1 LGSVY
6 YRVKVIYS
14 WGYSITAWEKNHKIE
29 RRDNPEWHEP
39 IVAIGAAAEKVG
51 LSVSALR
58 KYEREGLA
66 LFHRTP
72 TGRRMLSQ
80 ADIKRVEA
88 IQHMVK
94 HLGLNLE
101 GIRRLLA
108 ILPCWKLKPCTLEE
122 RDQCPAYLDSVRPCW
137 ALAESECA
145 RQGAD
150 CRLCNVYRYGANFAE
165 DIKTL
170 LHWA

>member
-1 LGSVY
+1 MCSG
-6 YRVKVIYS
+6 RC
-14 WGYSITAWEKNHKIE
+14 SINTWEKDHKPAKL
-29 RRDNPEWHEP
+29 DNPEWHEP
-39 IVAIGAAAEKVG
+39 VVGIGTAARKVG

-58 KYEREGLA
+58 KYEREGLV

-80 ADIKRVEA
+80 ADIKRIEA

-94 HLGLNLE
+94 RLGLNFE
-101 GIRRLLA
+101 GIRRLMA
-108 ILPCWKLKPCTLEE
+108 ILPCWKLKPCRPEE
-122 RDQCPAYLDSVRPCW
+122 RDHCPAYLDSVKPCW
-137 ALAESECA
+137 SLEESKCSLA
-145 RQGAD
+145 GAD
-150 CRLCNVYRYGANFAE
+150 CRECNVYRYGAHFAE